1 MNLHVRIS
9 KPNVDLSGIMA
20 EYKRAAPPSAI
31 PLAPGVKGRVT
42 RSTSKICAE
51 MD

>member
-9 KPNVDLSGIMA
+9 KPSVDLSGIMA